1 MSGAFSL
8 ARCAQ
13 MSDLVRVSAL
23 MLGSAL
29 LMFAGGL
36 QALLIAVR
44 GAQEGFSITAM
55 GLIGTS
61 WSVGFIAGTL
71 MVPRMVGRVGHIRA
85 FSVMASVASIVI
97 LVNLVVIDQIAWV
110 VLRAFSGFCFA
121 GAAMIVE
128 SWLNEV
134 TDSGRRG
141 TVFGAYMM
149 ANLGAAT
156 AGQLSLSVSGV
167 AGYLPFAVGAAAFSL
182 AVLPTALSV
191 SPQPRPLLRARLDP
205 RLLYRT
211 SPIAVIAAFAVGL
224 TGGAFGAMAPV
235 FGVRSGFSADTIVYL
250 MSLAIVA
257 GALAQLPLGRLSDLT
272 DRRLV
277 LIGIA
282 SLAALAGLALVLFR
296 PGEGI
301 FVFVL
306 FGLYGL
312 AANSIYPIA
321 VAHANDHVHDG
332 EFAPVAAGLLL
343 LFGIGLAI
351 GPAVAATAMTAF
363 GPVNLFL
370 VTAVVHAGLG
380 GAAYLRMRL
389 RAQPEFEERAPYQVI
404 PAGRDTTAQTISL
417 DPRLDEDETGPP
429 A

>member
-1 MSGAFSL
+1 MAEV
-8 ARCAQ
+8 
-13 MSDLVRVSAL
+13 VRVSAL
-23 MLGSAL
+23 VFGMAL

-44 GAQEGFSITAM
+44 GTQEGFSLTAM
-55 GLIGTS
+55 GLIGAS

-71 MVPRMVGRVGHIRA
+71 AVPRLVSRVGHIRS
-85 FSVMASVASIVI
+85 FSVMAALASIVI
-97 LVNLVVIDQIAWV
+97 LANLVRIEQTAWI

-149 ANLGAAT
+149 AQMAAIT
-156 AGQLSLSVSGV
+156 AGQLSLSVVGV
-167 AGYLPFAVGAAAFSL
+167 GGFLPFVIGAAVLSL
-182 AVLPTALSV
+182 AVVPVAISL
-191 SPQPRPLLRARLDP
+191 SPQPRPLVRARLD
-205 RLLYRT
+205 LGLMYRT

-235 FGVRSGFSADTIVYL
+235 FAVQSGFGANTIVYL

-257 GALAQLPLGRLSDLT
+257 GALAQLPLGRVSDLT
-272 DRRLV
+272 DRRVV
-277 LIGIA
+277 LIAIT
-282 SLAALAGLALVLFR
+282 SLAALAGLAMVVIN
-296 PGEGI
+296 PGEGVI
-301 FVFVL
+301 VFVL

-343 LFGIGLAI
+343 LFGIGLAV
-351 GPAVAATAMTAF
+351 GPPVAATAMGTL

-370 VTAVVHAGLG
+370 VTAIVHAGLA

-389 RAQPEFEERAPYQVI
+389 RAQPEFEARHRYQAV
-404 PAGRDTTAQTISL
+404 PAGRDTTAQTIAL
-417 DPRLDEDETGPP
+417 DPRIDEEDTSPP

>member
-1 MSGAFSL
+1 
-8 ARCAQ
+8 
-13 MSDLVRVSAL
+13 

-44 GAQEGFSITAM
+44 GAQEGFSITGM
-55 GLIGTS
+55 GLIGS
-61 WSVGFIAGTL
+61 GWSVGFIAGTL
-71 MVPRMVGRVGHIRA
+71 LVPRMVGRVGHIRA
-85 FSVMASVASIVI
+85 FSVMASIASMVI
-97 LVNLVVIDQIAWV
+97 LINLVVIDQIAWV

-134 TDSGRRG
+134 TDSPRRG

-167 AGYLPFAVGAAAFSL
+167 AGYLPFVIGAAAFSL

-191 SPQPRPLLRARLDP
+191 SPQPRPLVRARLDVW
-205 RLLYRT
+205 LLYRT
-211 SPIAVIAAFAVGL
+211 SPIAAIAAFAVGL

-235 FGVRSGFSADTIVYL
+235 FAVRSGFQPQTIVYL

-272 DRRLV
+272 DRRVV
-277 LIGIA
+277 LIAITL
-282 SLAALAGLALVLFR
+282 LAALAGLAMVAIN

-301 FVFVL
+301 LVFVL

-321 VAHANDHVHDG
+321 VAHANDHVQDG
-332 EFAPVAAGLLL
+332 HFAPVAAGLLL

-351 GPAVAATAMTAF
+351 GPPVAASAMATF

-370 VTAVVHAGLG
+370 VTAIVHAALA

-389 RAQPEFEERAPYQVI
+389 RAQPEFEERTPYRVI
-404 PAGRDTTAQTISL
+404 PAGRDTTAQTITL
-417 DPRLDEDETGPP
+417 DPRLGEEEPSPP

>member
-1 MSGAFSL
+1 
-8 ARCAQ
+8 
-13 MSDLVRVSAL
+13 MSDVVRVSAL

-44 GAQEGFSITAM
+44 GTQEGFSITAM

-61 WSVGFIAGTL
+61 WSVGFVAGTL
-71 MVPRMVGRVGHIRA
+71 LVPRMVGRVGHIRA
-85 FSVMASVASIVI
+85 FAVMAAVASIVI

-110 VLRAFSGFCFA
+110 ILRAFSGYCFA

-149 ANLGAAT
+149 GNLGAAT

-167 AGYLPFAVGAAAFSL
+167 EGFVPFVIGAAAFSL
-182 AVLPTALSV
+182 AVLPVALSL
-191 SPQPRPLLRARLDP
+191 SPQPRPLLRARLDLG
-205 RLLYRT
+205 LLYRT

-235 FGVRSGFSADTIVYL
+235 YGVRAGFQPHTIVYL

-257 GALAQLPLGRLSDLT
+257 GALAQLPLGRASDRT
-272 DRRLV
+272 DRRVV
-277 LIGIA
+277 LIAIA
-282 SLAALAGLALVLFR
+282 SAAALAGLAMVLFN
-296 PGEGI
+296 PGEGVL
-301 FVFVL
+301 VFVL

-321 VAHANDHVHDG
+321 VAHANDHVQDG
-332 EFAPVAAGLLL
+332 AFAPVAAGLLL
-343 LFGIGLAI
+343 LFGIGLSI
-351 GPAVAATAMTAF
+351 GPAVAATAMSTL

-370 VTAVVHAGLG
+370 VTAIVHAALA

-389 RAQPEFEERAPYQVI
+389 RAQTEFDERAPYQLI
-404 PAGRDTTAQTISL
+404 PAGRDTTQQTIAL
-417 DPRLDEDETGPP
+417 DPRLDEEETGPP